1 MPVQT
6 RQASQAA
13 SHMMQH
19 RFNVN
24 GSLNTPVSGGPRT
37 HGWSWLDSGNGMQL
51 AHSHVFSNRAAQ
63 TTPADA
69 PSTQRRV
76 CIATPVE
83 ERMLAELISF
93 EQELSDRSP
102 ETSAPVEDPDEFQQ
116 DLEAQRESDP
126 ALQEAEAL
134 AADEAQYHQSLL
146 AEEQDAKHKQESF
159 CMHLHYAADV
169 MHDPSIM
176 ETMSAAEISQVQAAA
191 HQLLSVCDD
200 AKNSIQQKEV
210 QCLKQEVH
218 QLQALN
224 SQEKLTSEK
233 LLEANRYSHQSKL
246 AET

>member
-13 SHMMQH
+13 IHMMQH

-24 GSLNTPVSGGPRT
+24 GSRNTPLSGGPRT
-37 HGWSWLDSGNGMQL
+37 HGWSWLESENGMQP
-51 AHSHVFSNRAAQ
+51 AHSHVFSNRAQ

-93 EQELSDRSP
+93 EQELSDRCP
-102 ETSAPVEDPDEFQQ
+102 ETSAPVEDPDEFEQ
-116 DLEAQRESDP
+116 DLDAQRESDP

-176 ETMSAAEISQVQAAA
+176 ETMSAAEISQVQVAA
-191 HQLLSVCDD
+191 HQMLSVCDD
-200 AKNSIQQKEV
+200 AKNSIQQNEV
-210 QCLKQEVH
+210 QRLKQEVH

-224 SQEKLTSEK
+224 NQEKLISEK
-233 LLEANRYSHQSKL
+233 LLDANRYSHQSGL